1 MPKKIREL
9 KAMLRKAGFSSPRP
23 GKGSHTVW
31 GHPALTDKVALSGV
45 DGDDAQ
51 SYQVKD
57 VQAIL
62 KKLREVQK

>member
-9 KAMLRKAGFSSPRP
+9 KAMLRKAGFSPRP

-31 GHPALTDKVALSGV
+31 GHPALTDKVALSEAE
-45 DGDDAQ
+45 GDDAQ

>member
-1 MPKKIREL
+1 
-9 KAMLRKAGFSSPRP
+9 MLRKAGFSWRP

-31 GHPALTDKVALSGV
+31 GHPALTDKVALSGA

-62 KKLREVQK
+62 KKLRKVQK